1 MIVDGQ
7 ARHYWGDADNVE
19 AGARGDKVV
28 NKVVSNLPGHPQV
41 FTLALSFCYDDG
53 VPRLEVSRTFW
64 RQIRNFAV
72 VFF

>member
-28 NKVVSNLPGHPQV
+28 NKVVSNLPDHPQI
-41 FTLALSFCYDDG
+41 FTLTHSLSLPTLMPEFISGAQC
-53 VPRLEVSRTFW
+53 
-64 RQIRNFAV
+64 
-72 VFF
+72 

>member
-41 FTLALSFCYDDG
+41 FTLALSWN
-53 VPRLEVSRTFW
+53 S
-64 RQIRNFAV
+64 
-72 VFF
+72 